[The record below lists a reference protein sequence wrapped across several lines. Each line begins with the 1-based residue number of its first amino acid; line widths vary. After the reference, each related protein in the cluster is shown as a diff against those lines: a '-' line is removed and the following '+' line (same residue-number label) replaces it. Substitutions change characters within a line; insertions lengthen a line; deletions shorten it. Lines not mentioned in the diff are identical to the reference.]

1 MKKGMLEL
9 SWILNSVNGNLIS
22 KSEELTFSGVSTDS
36 RRIREGELF
45 FALHGTNFDGHDF
58 VLEALKKGAK
68 GAVVEKTISSTPNGK
83 ALIRVSSTLR
93 ALGDLASAWRKGF
106 RNLKLAAI
114 TGSNGKTTTKEMASA
129 ILSLRF
135 SVLKSSGN
143 LNNLI
148 GLPLTLLK
156 LREDQNAAVVELG
169 MNDFGEIK
177 RLAEIA
183 LPDIGT
189 ITNVGRA
196 HLEKL
201 GSPEGVAKA
210 KGELLE
216 GFTQDNTFV
225 VNMDDPRIKRIAE
238 GTRCQ
243 KITFG
248 INSHGTQ
255 IFAKEIE
262 PVEFSAIRFKMIVEG
277 KEFLV
282 RIRGIGLHNVMN
294 ALCAGGIAFA
304 FGCGVDE
311 IQAGLER
318 FTPAYMR
325 LEVMDTPLGF
335 KIIND
340 TYNANPDSMRRGIEE
355 LVRLKG
361 SAKAIAVL
369 GDMLELGGATE
380 TEHRS
385 LGDFLYESNVD
396 FVITYGKYGKHILEG
411 SLGRVKGTFAETH
424 DEAAAILIKIAKP
437 GDLVLVKG
445 SRGTRME
452 NVIQSLFKE

>member
-1 MKKGMLEL
+1 MLEL
-9 SWILNSVNGNLIS
+9 SWILNSVNGKLFS
-22 KSEELTFSGVSTDS
+22 KSENVTFSGVSTDS

-45 FALHGTNFDGHDF
+45 FALRGVNSDGHDF
-58 VLEALKKGAK
+58 VLEALERGAK
-68 GAVVEKTISSTPNGK
+68 GAVIERPISSLNGK
-83 ALIRVSSTLR
+83 VVIYVSSTLR
-93 ALGDLASAWRKGF
+93 ALGDLASAWRRAF
-106 RNLKLAAI
+106 QNLRLAAI

-129 ILSLRF
+129 MLSLRF
-135 SVLKSSGN
+135 SVLKNSGN

-148 GLPLTLLK
+148 GVPLTLLK
-156 LREDQNAAVVELG
+156 LSEGHNAAVVELG

-189 ITNVGRA
+189 ITNVGKA

-201 GSPEGVAKA
+201 GGIEGVAKA
-210 KGELLE
+210 KGELVE
-216 GFTQDNTFV
+216 KFTEANTFV
-225 VNMDDPRIKRIAE
+225 INMDDPWVQKIAE

-248 INSHGTQ
+248 VNSHGSQ
-255 IFAKEIE
+255 ISAKEIE
-262 PVEFSAIRFKMIVEG
+262 SINLSAIRFRMIVEG
-277 KEFLV
+277 KEFPV

-294 ALCAGGIAFA
+294 ALCAAGVALS
-304 FGCGVDE
+304 FGCGIDE

-325 LEVMDTPLGF
+325 LEVMDTPHGF

-361 SAKAIAVL
+361 GAKAIAVL
-369 GDMLELGGATE
+369 GSMLELGSASE
-380 TEHRS
+380 SEHRS
-385 LGDFLYESNVD
+385 LGEFLSESNVD
-396 FVITYGKYGKHILEG
+396 FVITYGTYGKHILERG
-411 SLGRVKGTFAETH
+411 LGRVKGTFAETH
-424 DEAAAILIKIAKP
+424 EEAAAILIRIAKP

-445 SRGTRME
+445 SRGMRME
-452 NVIQSLFKE
+452 NVIQRLFKE

>member
-1 MKKGMLEL
+1 MLEI
-9 SWILNSVNGNLIS
+9 SWILNSVNGKLLS
-22 KSEELTFSGVSTDS
+22 KSEDVTFSGVSTDS

-45 FALHGTNFDGHDF
+45 FALRGVNFDGHDF
-58 VLEALKKGAK
+58 VLEALERGAN
-68 GAVVEKTISSTPNGK
+68 GVVIERPVSSLNGK
-83 ALIRVSSTLR
+83 VVVCVSSTLL
-93 ALGDLASAWRKGF
+93 ALGELASAWRRSF
-106 RNLKLAAI
+106 QNLRLAAI

-129 ILSLRF
+129 MLSLKY
-135 SVLKSSGN
+135 SVLKNSGN

-148 GLPLTLLK
+148 GVPLTLLK
-156 LREDQNAAVVELG
+156 LSDEHNASVVEFG

-201 GSPEGVAKA
+201 GGIEGVAIA
-210 KGELLE
+210 KGELVE
-216 GFTQDNTFV
+216 RFTEANTFV
-225 VNMDDPRIKRIAE
+225 INMDDPWVQKIAE

-248 INSHGTQ
+248 INSHGSQ
-255 IFAKEIE
+255 ISAKEIE
-262 PVEFSAIRFKMIVEG
+262 SIDLSAIRFKMIVEG
-277 KEFLV
+277 KEFPV
-282 RIRGIGLHNVMN
+282 RIRGIGVHNVMN
-294 ALCAGGIAFA
+294 ALCAAGVALS
-304 FGCGVDE
+304 FGCGIDE

-325 LEVMDTPLGF
+325 LEVMDTPHGF

-340 TYNANPDSMRRGIEE
+340 AYNANPDSMRKGIEE

-361 SAKAIAVL
+361 GAKAIAVL
-369 GDMLELGGATE
+369 GSMLELGSASE
-380 TEHRS
+380 SEHRN
-385 LGDFLYESNVD
+385 LGGFLGESNVD
-396 FVITYGKYGKHILEG
+396 FVITYGIYGKHILEG
-411 SLGRVKGTFAETH
+411 GLGRVKGTFAETH
-424 DEAAAILIKIAKP
+424 EEAAAILIRIAKP

-445 SRGTRME
+445 SRGMRME
-452 NVIQSLFKE
+452 DVIQRLF